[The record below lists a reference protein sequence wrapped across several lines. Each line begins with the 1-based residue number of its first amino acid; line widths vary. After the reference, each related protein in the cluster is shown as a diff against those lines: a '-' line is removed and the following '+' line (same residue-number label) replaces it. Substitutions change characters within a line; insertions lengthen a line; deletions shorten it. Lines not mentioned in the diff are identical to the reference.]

1 MLWVVSV
8 LRTYLEPV
16 TPQQNSSLDSGHI
29 MELRK
34 DKSCWLVPQEAEP
47 RKPLCRVIT
56 SHCLRMLWGTISS
69 SIRTQ
74 ALTSPA
80 RWSTGYCVVQYR
92 PFPELPWQMG
102 AVSAQVI
109 HGRTWKEWETW
120 AKGSMSVSF
129 QKRTAYSNRLHLPHT
144 MSPWTFWY
152 LHQICVCAVGLS
164 LNCSDIYFSWVLAF
178 SQCHQAALWK
188 VCSYLTGEYWC
199 SYLYTS
205 LSILGIFY
213 VQLKVSKQ

>member
-129 QKRTAYSNRLHLPHT
+129 QKRTACSNRLHLPHT

-152 LHQICVCAVGLS
+152 LHQICVC
-164 LNCSDIYFSWVLAF
+164 VLWAF
-178 SQCHQAALWK
+178 PWI
-188 VCSYLTGEYWC
+188 VLT
-199 SYLYTS
+199 STS
-205 LSILGIFY
+205 LGYLFLASVTRLHSGRSVPI
-213 VQLKVSKQ
+213 